1 MVSARAPRFSP
12 RGAPCPGRAT
22 TLGPRCCIRY
32 PARMRRE
39 KIELAA
45 LNSFVHPT
53 TAYFPSNLSGVGPSG
68 YGKSNMIDAGT
79 SA

>member
-1 MVSARAPRFSP
+1 
-12 RGAPCPGRAT
+12 
-22 TLGPRCCIRY
+22 
-32 PARMRRE
+32 MRRE